1 MANVLAAHFERSRDL
16 DRAVRY
22 HAEAAARAR
31 SRSAFREARFHLET
45 GLDLLRQQPD
55 TPDRLRREMAC
66 LQDLGQML
74 FAIEGYGGESGARVF
89 ERMRRL
95 AGHLDGDETRL
106 RAMEGELAVLTMR
119 ADFTTARRCRKR
131 CPRRAAR

>member
-1 MANVLAAHFERSRDL
+1 
-16 DRAVRY
+16 
-22 HAEAAARAR
+22 
-31 SRSAFREARFHLET
+31 
-45 GLDLLRQQPD
+45 
-55 TPDRLRREMAC
+55 
-66 LQDLGQML
+66 ML

-119 ADFTTARRCRKR
+119 ADFTTARTLSEEMLSS
-131 CPRRAAR
+131 PSGSVIRRRSPTRA